1 MNKMKIKPGY
11 LLREVAGNTVAVP
24 LGDGSV
30 NFNGM
35 ITLSETGA
43 LLWRK
48 LEGGATEDELV
59 SAMLEEYDI
68 DDTIARRDIK
78 AFTDKLLKAGILEA

>member
-1 MNKMKIKPGY
+1 MKIKPGF

-24 LGDGSV
+24 VGSGTV

-43 LLWRK
+43 LLWKK
-48 LEGGATEDELV
+48 LENGATEDELV

-68 DDTIARRDIK
+68 DDATARRDIK
-78 AFTDKLLKAGILEA
+78 AFTDKLIKVGIIEE

>member
-1 MNKMKIKPGY
+1 MKIKPGY
-11 LLREVAGNTVAVP
+11 LLREVAGSIVAVP
-24 LGDGSV
+24 LGNDSV

-48 LEGGATEDELV
+48 LENGATENELV
-59 SAMLEEYDI
+59 AAMLEEYDI
-68 DDTIARRDIK
+68 DDATARRDIK
-78 AFTDKLLKAGILEA
+78 AFTDKLLKANILE

>member
-1 MNKMKIKPGY
+1 MKIKPGY

-24 LGDGSV
+24 LADGSV

-48 LEGGATEDELV
+48 LENGATEDELV
-59 SAMLEEYDI
+59 AAMMEEYDI
-68 DDTIARRDIK
+68 DDATARRDIRV
-78 AFTDKLLKAGILEA
+78 FTDKLLKAGIISE